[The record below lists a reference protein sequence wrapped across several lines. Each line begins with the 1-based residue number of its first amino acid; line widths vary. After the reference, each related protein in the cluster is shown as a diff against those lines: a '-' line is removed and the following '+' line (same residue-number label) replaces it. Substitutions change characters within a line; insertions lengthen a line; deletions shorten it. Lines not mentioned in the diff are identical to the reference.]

1 MAYRGDLS
9 GIMTSTIILYQT
21 EITPERN
28 AKVDSIES
36 YLNTCHTEVISNFQ
50 YVKIDLDITI
60 KVNMPQSNTPAFNY
74 NYLSI
79 KREDDAKKYY
89 YFILKSRWLSANTIE
104 LQLSLDTINT
114 FSSDLV
120 WTKRTNITRQHK
132 DRFNSANKFV
142 DGNDIYLHRIVDRF
156 EEGIT
161 PVKTLESSEKIEAG
175 LECDHY
181 LIYRSKGTTDT
192 NPIDCFY
199 CTNINLYVQGDI
211 QNGII
216 SSEFD
221 RAVNIIFYSRD
232 NEDFQYIGVNGNTIT
247 IGKNQK
253 YKALILA
260 KGQAS
265 TTAGFD
271 VIAVTENGGFSAG
284 NGNVYCDSNV
294 KTRVLENLNIAGY
307 IFNYENLAADTYGQ
321 LLTYYNDKPSYR
333 VSLGTAATEPLKS
346 IYDIDRTDSR
356 LVKIIKLPYAPFGTS
371 YSFINGRTYIK
382 IPKGWSLYENYIR
395 LDDLNEEFLYTVA
408 VQPIDELT
416 FELQKTDV
424 GVVDNNLSYESKLYN
439 SNYYTLKYVYD
450 NFEKEILLERTT
462 PLQTGSAQESN
473 PYVTIKFKQSN
484 NISSNSLFDFQVN
497 GVEKY
502 EELSVYSKY
511 LNVNRSQEVAIY
523 TSPYLDYIRNG
534 YNYDKKA
541 QALQTQQNV
550 ISAGASLF
558 TSLVSQARGG
568 QLGQA
573 LSISM
578 AGNLINSLSSIAT
591 NAASSELAIQ
601 QKLNNASRSPASV
614 SSTVDLNLLSYYNGN
629 RLIRVTESCSPAV
642 KQAIYNLFRLTGY
655 ACNDYG
661 IPDFNSR
668 IYYNFVQC
676 KADFD
681 GARWFYGQN
690 ILDDIKAKYEIGVT
704 VFHKYNDSYDWL
716 QEKENFESWLATT
729 T

>member
-9 GIMTSTIILYQT
+9 GIMTSLIVLYQT

-28 AKVDSIES
+28 ARVDSIES

-60 KVNMPQSNTPAFNY
+60 KVNMAQANTPTFQY

-89 YFILKSRWLSANTIE
+89 YFILKSRWISANTIE
-104 LQLSLDTINT
+104 LQLSLDTVNT
-114 FSSDLV
+114 FNSDLV

-161 PVKTLESSEKIEAG
+161 PVKTLESDEKIEAG

-216 SSEFD
+216 SSDFD

-232 NEDFQYIGVNGNTIT
+232 NEDFQYTGVNGNTVT

-265 TTAGFD
+265 TSAGFD
-271 VIAVTENGGFSAG
+271 VIAVTEKGGFSAG
-284 NGNVYCDSNV
+284 DGNVYCDSNV

-307 IFNYENLAADTYGQ
+307 IFNYEYLANYTYGQ

-333 VSLGTAATEPLKS
+333 VSLGTAQTEPLKS

-356 LVKIIKLPYAPFGTS
+356 LVKIIKMPYAPFSTS
-371 YSFINGRTYIK
+371 YSFIDGKTYIR
-382 IPKGWSLYENYIR
+382 IPNGWSLYENYIR
-395 LDDLNEEFLYTVA
+395 LDDLNEEFLLTIKT
-408 VQPIDELT
+408 QPIEELT
-416 FELQKTDV
+416 FSLLKTDV

-462 PLQTGSAQESN
+462 PSQVAGSAENN

-484 NISSNSLFDFQVN
+484 NISSNSLFDFQVG
-497 GVEKY
+497 GVDKY
-502 EELSVYSKY
+502 EEVSVYSRY
-511 LNVNRSQEVAIY
+511 LNVNRSQEVALY
-523 TSPYLDYIRNG
+523 TSPYLEYIRNG

-541 QALQTQQNV
+541 AALQQTQQI
-550 ISAGASLF
+550 ISTV
-558 TSLVSQARGG
+558 TSLGTALISKGRGG
-568 QLGQA
+568 QLGQS

-578 AGNLINSLSSIAT
+578 ASNAINSLSSIAT
-591 NAASSELAIQ
+591 NAAVSELSIQ
-601 QKLNNASRSPASV
+601 QKLDNASRSPASV
-614 SSTVDLNLLSYYNGN
+614 SSTVDLDLLSYYNGN
-629 RLIRVTESCSPAV
+629 RLIRVTENCSPAV
-642 KQAIYNLFRLTGY
+642 RQAIYNLFRLTGY

-661 IPDFNSR
+661 VPDFSSR

-681 GARWFYGQN
+681 EARWFYGQN

-704 VFHKYNDSYDWL
+704 VYHKYNDTYDWL